1 METLT
6 STKTKPSNGVTNGT
20 NGTSHI
26 PVLPSIEQRSGEYE
40 VLDQYHSEESKIRVA
55 SVGAGASGL
64 CFAYKMERMLTPGTW
79 DLTLYEKND
88 QLGGTWYEN
97 TSVRRQLEFSDVPYM
112 NIGTPG
118 LAVTFRRICTP
129 SLLIRRQTGP
139 TSMPTVQR
147 Y

>member
-1 METLT
+1 MAD
-6 STKTKPSNGVTNGT
+6 PSNDATNGT
-20 NGTSHI
+20 TGNSHI
-26 PVLPSIEQRSGEYE
+26 PDLPSVEQRNGKYE
-40 VLDQYHSEESKIRVA
+40 ILDQYHSEKSKIRVA

-64 CFAYKMERMLTPGTW
+64 CLAYKMERMLTPGTW
-79 DLTLYEKND
+79 DLTLYEKNE

-97 TSVRRQLEFSDVPYM
+97 TSVRRRLEFSDVPYM
-112 NIGTPG
+112 DIGTPG

-139 TSMPTVQR
+139 TSMLTVQR